1 MCQVCCVLRDPAIRL
16 HEIEISLFSP
26 FRPML
31 GDQADPNKVAFYFQ
45 AFLLFFF
52 SFCVCVFICIYC
64 FTLIVLI
71 LVND

>member
-52 SFCVCVFICIYC
+52 SHFVFVYLFA
-64 FTLIVLI
+64 FTVL
-71 LVND
+71 L